1 VAGGSKTVVYAALIG
16 NSLIA
21 VLKFIVALMTRSS
34 AMLAEAFHSTA
45 DAGNQ
50 ALLLVGIRRSK
61 KPPTPEHPFGF
72 GKEQFFWSF
81 VVANVLFFL
90 GAAASIFEGVKKLM
104 HPHPMEKFHLIYIV
118 LGISIVVE
126 AVAYTMAIRQF
137 NRSRGDKPVWQ
148 ALKDEKDANLLVV
161 LVEDT
166 AATLGLVVAL
176 VGVMLV
182 DLTGKLY
189 FDAVASII
197 IGLILASVAAF
208 LANEMRKLLIGEG
221 VGPRKLKA
229 IKEALESFDEVDSL
243 MNIYT
248 MYIGPRHVL
257 LAVEVDFHDHVS
269 AGELEKVIASMEA
282 KAVEVMPDIRKV
294 FIEAQAVARTAAG

>member
-1 VAGGSKTVVYAALIG
+1 MASGSKTVVYAALIG
-16 NSLIA
+16 NFLIA
-21 VLKFIVALMTRSS
+21 IMKFIVAVITRSS

-104 HPHPMEKFHLIYIV
+104 HPHPMEKFYLIYIV
-118 LGISIVVE
+118 LGISIVIE
-126 AVAYTMAIRQF
+126 AAAYTMAIRQF
-137 NRSRGDKPVWQ
+137 NRSRGDKSVWQ

-229 IKEALESFDEVDSL
+229 IKEALESFEEVDSL
-243 MNIYT
+243 VNIYT
-248 MYIGPRHVL
+248 MYIGPQHVL
-257 LAVEVDFHDHVS
+257 LAVEVDFHDHLT
-269 AGELEKVIASMEA
+269 AGDLEKVTASMEA
-282 KAVEVMPDIRKV
+282 RAVEVVPDIRKV